1 MFELIIFELLSS
13 FLDNAI
19 IYFLIEFDLISSNNK
34 LYVEFS
40 FDLHLLKTLLNNQM
54 DYGFWF
60 RLVMNINDYL
70 IIFL

>member
-13 FLDNAI
+13 FLEDAI
-19 IYFLIEFDLISSNNK
+19 IYFLIELDLISSNNK